1 MFRKAL
7 ILGIIVLLFS
17 FNKGIEKNVSL
28 SHPLNDSSFCRLMD
42 KYSVFNERFIVNDL
56 YTWTT
61 KEQVEE
67 IRKNKNVLI
76 KSSSEKYGKA
86 NYDIVLEEKKKQG
99 NEIATLLLNS
109 LYAKKRFAWPHPW
122 ATVRGYPGEN
132 YGDQLL
138 KISFKPDAIVG
149 CFICSQEDAP
159 FHFYDMKGKSLS
171 IDYVKQNFDRLAY
184 VYFVNERKTSKK
196 MLYYRGTMRRRST
209 RIIHS
214 EGPFPYREYVIC
226 NQDMIHEVST
236 GTDAI
241 KQKLK
246 YDIDFLELLKVNFWL
261 DEDKGGCGP
270 VDKFD
275 AYLESSVV
283 DDWSSNWLNTYCCSY
298 GKIIALVNEYYDLNK
313 KQLNK
318 TVDVLNAAL
327 MNQSTPF
334 VITY

>member
-1 MFRKAL
+1 MFRKAFF
-7 ILGIIVLLFS
+7 LGMIVLLFS

-28 SHPLNDSSFCRLMD
+28 SHQLNDSSFCRLMD
-42 KYSVFNERFIVNDL
+42 NYSVFNERFIVNDL

-99 NEIATLLLNS
+99 NEIAALLLNT
-109 LYAKKRFAWPHPW
+109 LFAKKRFAWPHPW

-138 KISFKPDAIVG
+138 KISFKSDAIVG
-149 CFICSQEDAP
+149 RFISSQEDAP

-196 MLYYRGTMRRRST
+196 KLYYRGTMRRRST
-209 RIIHS
+209 KIINS

-226 NQDMIHEVST
+226 NQDMIKEVAV

-246 YDIDFLELLKVNFWL
+246 DDIDFLELLKNNFWL

-283 DDWSSNWLNTYCCSY
+283 DDWSSNWLTAYCCSY

-318 TVDVLNAAL
+318 TIAVLKNAL
-327 MNQSTPF
+327 VSQSTPF